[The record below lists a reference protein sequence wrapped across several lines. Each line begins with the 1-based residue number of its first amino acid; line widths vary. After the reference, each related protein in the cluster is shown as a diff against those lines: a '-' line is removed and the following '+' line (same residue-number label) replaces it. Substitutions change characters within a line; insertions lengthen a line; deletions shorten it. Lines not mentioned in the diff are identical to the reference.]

1 MAAQMI
7 DVILDDGF
15 NHSDDI
21 LNIFL
26 RLTPT
31 IAKGSL
37 SIIQSSGLTQVYH
50 PCHTLGRW
58 YQLQSDSSSLFN
70 I

>member
-7 DVILDDGF
+7 DVIFDDGF

-26 RLTPT
+26 RLTST

-37 SIIQSSGLTQVYH
+37 SII
-50 PCHTLGRW
+50 
-58 YQLQSDSSSLFN
+58 
-70 I
+70 